1 MNITKVAGYVG
12 AVYGSLELYSD
23 MVKDLMPRKYRGSVL
38 LSLCVVIV
46 LYEHYKDLRR
56 KHRER

>member
-23 MVKDLMPRKYRGSVL
+23 
-38 LSLCVVIV
+38 I
-46 LYEHYKDLRR
+46 EHYKDLRR